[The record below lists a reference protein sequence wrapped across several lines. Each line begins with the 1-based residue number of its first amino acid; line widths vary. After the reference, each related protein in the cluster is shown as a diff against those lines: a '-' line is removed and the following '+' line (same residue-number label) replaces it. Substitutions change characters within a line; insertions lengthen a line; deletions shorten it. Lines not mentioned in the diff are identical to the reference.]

1 MLNDLLR
8 IALELHPPSLRMQ
21 LLGSTANVRP
31 QSMLRPYQVYI
42 ADKIVELPAVLMAV
56 EMSLGKTG
64 STLTAVRR
72 LLDNGTIKR
81 VLIVAPLEVARNTW
95 PDEIAVW
102 EHTRDLDFTV
112 LIGDPVKR
120 ETKVR
125 DDSRIHIINRELITW
140 LVAFWGETWPYD
152 CVVWDESSRFKA
164 GKKRSAGSKKP
175 DPKTGKKRPP
185 KLSEFGAICSIRKF
199 VKRIVLLTGTP
210 APNGIHDLWGQA
222 YVLDF
227 GHRLGATMR
236 AFENRWFD
244 KDYMG
249 WNMEPKPHAEAE
261 IMGLLKDVM
270 IGLRAEDY
278 IALPPKVMSKVY
290 VDLTPAQMK
299 EYKRFERTLV
309 SEVYDVEAVS
319 KGVLTNKILQYA
331 NGSMYRPIEGTY
343 PVEREVVH
351 VHDAKIEALERIIEE
366 SAGQNIL
373 VAYSFKFDLDRIK
386 KRFPKAVVF
395 DDDPDFVKN
404 WNDGK
409 IQLGLAH
416 PASIGHG
423 LNLQHGGHIQVWY
436 GLTWSLELYQQ
447 FNQRLARPG
456 QKNPNVF
463 IYHILARG
471 TVDESVYRVMNTKD
485 ATQNQITQ
493 AVRVRVLNGD

>member
-1 MLNDLLR
+1 M
-8 IALELHPPSLRMQ
+8 S
-21 LLGSTANVRP
+21 
-31 QSMLRPYQVYI
+31 
-42 ADKIVELPAVLMAV
+42 V
-56 EMSLGKTG
+56 EMSLGKSA
-64 STLTAVRR
+64 STLTAVKR
-72 LLDNGTIKR
+72 LLDIGETKR
-81 VLIVAPLEVARNTW
+81 VLIVAPLEVAKNTW

-102 EHTRDLDFTV
+102 EHTKHLDFTV
-112 LIGDPVKR
+112 LIGDPAKR
-120 ETKVR
+120 QDKAR
-125 DDSRIHIINRELITW
+125 DGASIHIINRELITW
-140 LVAFWGETWPYD
+140 LVEFWGEAWPYD
-152 CVVWDESSRFKA
+152 MVVWDESSRFKA

-210 APNGIHDLWGQA
+210 APNGLHDLWGQA

-227 GHRLGATMR
+227 GHRLGATMH
-236 AFENRWFD
+236 AFEGRWFD
-244 KDYMG
+244 KGYMG
-249 WNMEPKPHAEAE
+249 WDMSPRPHAEGE

-278 IALPPKVMSKVY
+278 IELPPKVMGKVF

-299 EYKRFERTLV
+299 EYGRFEKTLIT
-309 SEVYDVEAVS
+309 ETYDVEAVS
-319 KGVLTNKILQYA
+319 KGVLTNKLLQFA
-331 NGSMYRPIEGTY
+331 NGSLYRPIEGTY

-351 VHDAKIEALERIIEE
+351 IHDAKIDALERIIEE
-366 SAGQNIL
+366 AAGQNIL
-373 VAYSFKFDLDRIK
+373 VAYSFKFDLERIK
-386 KRFPKAVVF
+386 KRFPSAVVF

-409 IQLGLAH
+409 IRLGLAH

-423 LNLQHGGHIQVWY
+423 LNLQHGGHIQVWF
-436 GLTWSLELYQQ
+436 GLTWSLELYMQ

-456 QKNPNVF
+456 QANDRVY

-471 TVDESVYRVMNTKD
+471 TNDETVYEAMNIKG

-493 AVRVRVLNGD
+493 AVRVRLLTGD